1 MDYKQIA
8 LIKEQK
14 LEKEN
19 NRLKVLLFNAIV
31 YLEQDFDDKEQLL
44 EELGM
49 TKKEYKEIM
58 GE

>member
-14 LEKEN
+14 LEKDN
-19 NRLKVLLFNAIV
+19 NRLKVLLFNTIV

>member
-14 LEKEN
+14 LEKDN

>member
-14 LEKEN
+14 LKKEN
-19 NRLKVLLFNAIV
+19 NRLKVLLFNTIV